1 MTSNSLSVT
10 RQRRELNKSTCKLLH
25 TWLGDKGEETLM
37 AGLRKTVMYVKINAV
52 PLPNS
57 QKAAFVLFWD
67 ILKLK
72 RNPIQRLTDTCSNNC
87 SNST

>member
-1 MTSNSLSVT
+1 
-10 RQRRELNKSTCKLLH
+10 
-25 TWLGDKGEETLM
+25 M